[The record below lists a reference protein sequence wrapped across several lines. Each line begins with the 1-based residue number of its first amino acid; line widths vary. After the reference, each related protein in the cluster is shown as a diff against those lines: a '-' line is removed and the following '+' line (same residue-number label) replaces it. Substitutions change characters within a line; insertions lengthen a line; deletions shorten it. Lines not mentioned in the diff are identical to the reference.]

1 MYLQNNGIDTAE
13 QLNEKIDGLR
23 NEYFSAR
30 RKIKSTERTLAD
42 LSERLKQADIYRRY
56 KPIHKEY
63 LSQKSKYKE
72 EYYNIHTAELI
83 LYDTAVKFLKKV
95 IVHGKLPTMQWQEQA
110 EKLTIQ
116 KQSLYA
122 DMYRLRDE
130 VKEVESVKKYID
142 SITPDKAR
150 HKSRDIDKEI

>member
-1 MYLQNNGIDTAE
+1 M
-13 QLNEKIDGLR
+13 
-23 NEYFSAR
+23 
-30 RKIKSTERTLAD
+30 
-42 LSERLKQADIYRRY
+42 
-56 KPIHKEY
+56 
-63 LSQKSKYKE
+63 
-72 EYYNIHTAELI
+72 
-83 LYDTAVKFLKKV
+83 KKV